1 MTAEQIIDKLR
12 PTLKQEGLE
21 VDFLGQEGSVVNIR
35 AQRVGPGVPVAFLVK
50 AIAGTYKRYLPEIED
65 VCLTEYDA
73 GDFAPTAPSETF
85 EPVFN
90 HKPVS
95 AHLKLEGIPV
105 LDLKGLNRKDA
116 VLAIEGFFKVWAQR
130 SPLILL
136 EGLTEDA
143 PYRAAEKW
151 AAVYREDYRELRRL
165 SEQRWEIVLSMDS
178 GELDRVRALGEEVMP
193 GRIFVATED
202 G

>member
-21 VDFLGQEGSVVNIR
+21 VDFLGQEGAVVNIR
-35 AQRVGPGVPVAFLVK
+35 AQRVGPGVPVAFLLK

-73 GDFAPTAPSETF
+73 GDFAPAPPSETF

-105 LDLKGLNRKDA
+105 LDLTGLNRKDA
-116 VLAIEGFFKVWAQR
+116 VLAIEGFFKVWAER
-130 SPLILL
+130 SPLIMLS
-136 EGLTEDA
+136 GLNEDA
-143 PYRAAEKW
+143 PRRAAEKW
-151 AAVYREDYRELRRL
+151 AAVYRENFRELKKL
-165 SEQRWEIVLSMDS
+165 SPERWEVLLSTDS
-178 GELDRVRALGEEVMP
+178 DELQRVRALGEELMP
-193 GRIFVATED
+193 GRIFVATEN